1 MAELDEASVAS
12 DDSTNTNESQP
23 IPRLRL
29 GQMSFNGTL
38 ALGGQILESCKRE
51 LQFPESIRTFDL
63 MVEDQD
69 IQPALDVPNA
79 SICRVKWK
87 VTIPEGYEE
96 ELKAEKEFLEQ
107 ALFQDMEQP
116 FEEFIA
122 QVVSLR
128 QYGFAPFEKVYRY
141 RTYRNGSKFNDN
153 KIGLRNLA
161 LIEQHSVKGWKWD
174 EETGRKL
181 THICQYRI
189 KPQSVDSTGL
199 WQQLGVDEDGKNYV
213 SIPMKKVLNF
223 RNKRKGNSPQGSS
236 FLVGAWRAWRLKT
249 SLEEFLAVGVVK
261 DLQGLPIIEVPAE
274 VMSMD
279 ASEEKKAEYEF
290 WKNVIRNI
298 HQNAQAGLVL
308 PSDHDERGNPLYK
321 LSTVEAGGQKAYD
334 VLSIIEFYRK
344 SILTALFAQQLVLG
358 QDGTG
363 SFSLS
368 ENMAG
373 VTGLSVE
380 TTLREI
386 EQVVNHDLVPQLFAL
401 NGINKTVLPIVTYG
415 DILPVDLETLS
426 KYVQRVAAV
435 GLISKDAKTVNWL
448 AQQANMPVPFRGDET
463 TEEIAPLLTGYTSG
477 AGEGLVKGSGSG
489 TADSVSE
496 QDNSTS
502 NLEN

>member
-1 MAELDEASVAS
+1 MAELDEATVAS
-12 DDSTNTNESQP
+12 NNIEGEGTPP
-23 IPRLRL
+23 IPRIRL
-29 GQMSFNGTL
+29 GQMSYNGTL
-38 ALGGQILESCKRE
+38 ALGGQILESCKKE
-51 LQFPESIRTFDL
+51 LQFPESIKTFDL
-63 MVEDQD
+63 MAEDQD

-79 SICRVKWK
+79 SICRVKWS
-87 VTIPEGYEE
+87 VTVPEGFEE

-122 QVVSLR
+122 QAISLR
-128 QYGFAPFEKVYRY
+128 QYGFAPFEKVFRY
-141 RTYRNGSKFNDN
+141 RKYSSGSKFNDN
-153 KIGLRNLA
+153 KVGLRGLF
-161 LIEQHSVKGWKWD
+161 LIDQHTVKGWDWD
-174 EETGRKL
+174 EETGRRL
-181 THICQYRI
+181 THLCQYRT
-189 KPQSVDSTGL
+189 KPQSVDSTAAWRFL
-199 WQQLGVDEDGKNYV
+199 EVDEDGKNYV
-213 SIPMKKVLNF
+213 RLPIKKVMNF

-274 VMSMD
+274 VMAAD
-279 ASEEKKAEYEF
+279 ASDEKKQEYSF
-290 WKNVIRNI
+290 WQNVIRNV

-308 PSDHDERGNPLYK
+308 PSDRDEKGNPLYN
-321 LSTVEAGGQKAYD
+321 LRTVEAGGQKAYD

-358 QDGTG
+358 QDGSG

-386 EQVVNHDLVPQLFAL
+386 EQVLNHDLVPQLFAL
-401 NGINKTVLPIVTYG
+401 NGVNKRVLPKITYG
-415 DILPVDLETLS
+415 DVLPVDLDTLS
-426 KYVQRVAAV
+426 KFIQRVSAV
-435 GLISKDAKTVNWL
+435 GLMSKDAKTVNWI
-448 AQQANMPVPFRGDET
+448 AKQANMPIPFTGFET
-463 TEEIAPLLTGYTSG
+463 TEEIAPKLTGYSSG
-477 AGEGLVKGSGSG
+477 AGEGLAKGSGGNG
-489 TADSVSE
+489 TSDKPAES
-496 QDNSTS
+496 DNSIG